1 MAKYRYI
8 MGPNLADECS
18 ITQKSGA
25 STFSC
30 FRGAQMMTFREA
42 FESMSVL
49 LANGGVMARIMA
61 RRDIDLDPHVL
72 HATAVFDERARPIL
86 ADVYSSYADVA
97 VRYRMPMMCST
108 PTLRANAE
116 RVPQSPYGDTR
127 SVNRSCVEFLSE
139 TLGRF
144 TDWRKHLYLAG
155 SVGPKGDTYRPE
167 TALATEAAARFH
179 TEQTE
184 ALVEA
189 GVDLLVAYTL
199 PAFVEA
205 AGMAKA
211 FAASDTP
218 YVLSFVLDR
227 EGRLLDGTLLE
238 TAIDAIDDSAE
249 QAPLFYLTNCSHSLA
264 IRAGLT
270 RVGRDAPHALKRIAG
285 VRPNASPRS
294 QTELEG
300 LDHIA
305 TESPED
311 FASAMV
317 TLREEFKLKVLG
329 GCCGTDERHLEEL
342 AKSISG

>member
-1 MAKYRYI
+1 MLDYAKRRSYTF
-8 MGPNLADECS
+8 LCF
-18 ITQKSGA
+18 SGI
-25 STFSC
+25 
-30 FRGAQMMTFREA
+30 QIMTFRAA
-42 FESMSVL
+42 FESMSTL
-49 LANGGVMARIMA
+49 LVNGGVMARIMA
-61 RRDIDLDPHVL
+61 RRDIELDPHVL
-72 HATAVFDERARPIL
+72 HTTAVFDERARPIL

-97 VRYRMPMMCST
+97 VRYRLPMMCST

-127 SVNRSCVEFLSE
+127 SVNRNCVEFLDE
-139 TLGRF
+139 TLDRF
-144 TDWRKHLYLAG
+144 TDWREHIYLAG

-167 TALATEAAARFH
+167 TALPTEEAVRFH
-179 TEQTE
+179 AEQSE

-205 AGMAKA
+205 VGMAKA
-211 FAASDTP
+211 FAATDIP

-227 EGRLLDGTLLE
+227 EGCLLDGTLLE
-238 TAIDAIDDSAE
+238 AAIDAIDDSVE
-249 QAPLFYLTNCSHSLA
+249 QVPLFYLTNCSHSLA
-264 IRAGLT
+264 IHAGLA
-270 RVGRDAPHALKRIAG
+270 RVGRDAPQALKRIAG
-285 VRPNASPRS
+285 IRPNASPKS

-300 LDHIA
+300 LDHIE

-317 TLREEFKLKVLG
+317 TLRGEFDLKVLG
-329 GCCGTDERHLEEL
+329 GCCGTDEGHLEEL